1 MVEIIRVLW
10 VENPLLRQQMV
21 GFMYHIYNPC
31 KQNYQQFHQEFRGP
45 ELMKMLAEFL
55 NTPKKKNND
64 ALLSKMFIRFSQIDD
79 LFSVPVLLVTG
90 TQNKAVRACAIA
102 SGSDSAIASG
112 SDSAIAS
119 SAASATA
126 TASASASTS
135 ITVTSTAA
143 DISKGGLK
151 RTRAASVPTGN
162 TNTPPKRILRPQ
174 RKCQLKKILNFNF
187 LFNSICFNSLCVL
200 MNTTSFS
207 CMVPMNS

>member
-1 MVEIIRVLW
+1 M
-10 VENPLLRQQMV
+10 
-21 GFMYHIYNPC
+21 
-31 KQNYQQFHQEFRGP
+31 
-45 ELMKMLAEFL
+45 
-55 NTPKKKNND
+55 
-64 ALLSKMFIRFSQIDD
+64 
-79 LFSVPVLLVTG
+79 PVLLVTG

-126 TASASASTS
+126 SATASTS

-174 RKCQLKKILNFNF
+174 RKCRLKKFLNFNF
-187 LFNSICFNSLCVL
+187 LFNSICFNSLCVS

-207 CMVPMNS
+207 CYVPMNS

>member
-1 MVEIIRVLW
+1 
-10 VENPLLRQQMV
+10 
-21 GFMYHIYNPC
+21 
-31 KQNYQQFHQEFRGP
+31 
-45 ELMKMLAEFL
+45 
-55 NTPKKKNND
+55 
-64 ALLSKMFIRFSQIDD
+64 MFIRFSQIDD

-119 SAASATA
+119 SAAST
-126 TASASASTS
+126 TASASASV
-135 ITVTSTAA
+135 TVTSTAA

-174 RKCQLKKILNFNF
+174 RKCRLKKI
-187 LFNSICFNSLCVL
+187 S
-200 MNTTSFS
+200 
-207 CMVPMNS
+207 

>member
-1 MVEIIRVLW
+1 
-10 VENPLLRQQMV
+10 
-21 GFMYHIYNPC
+21 
-31 KQNYQQFHQEFRGP
+31 
-45 ELMKMLAEFL
+45 
-55 NTPKKKNND
+55 
-64 ALLSKMFIRFSQIDD
+64 MFIRFSQIDD

-126 TASASASTS
+126 SASASASASTS
-135 ITVTSTAA
+135 VTVTSTAA

-174 RKCQLKKILNFNF
+174 RKCRLKKI
-187 LFNSICFNSLCVL
+187 S
-200 MNTTSFS
+200 
-207 CMVPMNS
+207 